1 MTSAQVVETSSNV
14 TTNSASQDYTH
25 PDDHTSPSNEKTFS
39 HSFHR
44 PCYKFSSFSGWVRWD
59 DENTR
64 IDFPN
69 SFGGELPDGIYG
81 ENTVI
86 YFCCSTSGRKSAAI
100 SMPYKSPFYLIAY
113 GSPRCQRVRYHKA
126 SSRIS
131 EVHVRDFLGDS
142 CSKS

>member
-1 MTSAQVVETSSNV
+1 MSPQTVLLR
-14 TTNSASQDYTH
+14 TTLTQTIILH
-25 PDDHTSPSNEKTFS
+25 LLMKR
-39 HSFHR
+39 HSRTRFIAHVI
-44 PCYKFSSFSGWVRWD
+44 KFSSFSGWVRWD